1 MFVRKVAEFS
11 YYGQIKVINGT
22 FFSYIHLAK
31 KYPSQW
37 ENTSVAINKIL
48 PTFLSLYKKVPE
60 FHSINL

>member
-37 ENTSVAINKIL
+37 ENTAVAINKISAYIFEL
-48 PTFLSLYKKVPE
+48 IQKGARISFQ
-60 FHSINL
+60 